1 MQTGTRSSVA
11 LVELMDKSST
21 PGRLSVSNE
30 SSSPSSSLCSH
41 RLAKSLESF
50 EKQLVACLQ
59 PWIVFALQRQH
70 LAGGRNLAEAQRH
83 YHDNVISDIEQGLS
97 PSSRDL
103 LPHCQ
108 TRVVKVLAWCLKCVQ
123 GRLNLFADGQ
133 THANG
138 GQVF

>member
-1 MQTGTRSSVA
+1 M
-11 LVELMDKSST
+11 
-21 PGRLSVSNE
+21 
-30 SSSPSSSLCSH
+30 
-41 RLAKSLESF
+41 
-50 EKQLVACLQ
+50 VACLQ

-70 LAGGRNLAEAQRH
+70 FAGGRNLAEAQRH
-83 YHDNVISDIEQGLS
+83 YHDNVISDIELGLS
-97 PSSRDL
+97 TSSRDL
-103 LPHCQ
+103 LPHFQ